1 MPFEDCKHEIIK
13 IERQE
18 MYMEKVTY
26 KMIRSSKEINTYIE
40 RGNET
45 LRVLGYTDHSRRHAA
60 KVAETSGKI
69 LEELGFSKR
78 DVELAK
84 IAGYMHDIGNCVN
97 RHDHPHSGAV
107 MAFEILNKMGMEPE
121 EIAMV
126 VSAIGQHDEQTGG
139 AVDVISA
146 ALILADKT
154 DVRRNRV
161 RNSIISKF
169 DKHDRVNYA
178 AISSKLTVNK
188 EKRVICLNIELDE
201 KICSMI
207 DYFEIFLQRML
218 MCKRAAEILGTKF
231 KLTANG
237 NKIC

>member
-1 MPFEDCKHEIIK
+1 MDK
-13 IERQE
+13 I
-18 MYMEKVTY
+18 TY
-26 KMIRSSKEINTYIE
+26 KMIRNSKEINTFIE

-45 LRVLGYTDHSRRHAA
+45 LRVIGYTEHSKKHAA
-60 KVAETSGKI
+60 KVAEMAGRI
-69 LEELGFSKR
+69 LEELGFSER
-78 DVELAK
+78 EAELAR

-107 MAFEILNKMGMEPE
+107 MAFEILYRMGMDSE
-121 EIAMV
+121 EIASV
-126 VSAIGQHDEQTGG
+126 VSAIGQHDEKTGA

-161 RNSIISKF
+161 RNPVITKF

-178 AISSKLTVNK
+178 AISSELIVNK
-188 EKRVICLNIELDE
+188 EKRVIRLDIELDE
-201 KICSMI
+201 EMCSMI